1 MSEPTRLHF
10 RSLDA
15 IRTFACFFP
24 ISTHLFWEVAQPGL
38 SAMPAL
44 QGWPMDV
51 LAFLFGNG
59 IFGVRL
65 FMAMS
70 GFLIT
75 YLMLRELEST
85 GRFSLRNFY
94 VRRIL
99 RIWPCYFLVL
109 GYMFAIYPAVKLAM
123 GIQSPLYERLWP
135 YLFFLPNFEL
145 LRLSST
151 PGLYPNQQ
159 LSLLWSVGIEE
170 QFYLIWPLVLLFFG
184 AAGLRWGGVL
194 FWLVAWASQFYF
206 WNDVHVWSNH
216 TVPCFLYISSGTLL
230 GCAYYYRPEWFERRL
245 RALGYPVVLALT
257 AFFFFVLYLVAV
269 GSLTVKYWMPIYGPW
284 TAFFCC
290 WLMISQIVY
299 QGHRFSSERLRP
311 MVNFS
316 KYTYGLYMYHR
327 IVQWWL
333 IRLFSLGLGFDFKE
347 GRTVALVNGLTLVF
361 SCLAAYLSFH
371 TVEGYFM
378 KKKHLFSPFPKKA
391 ALDAKEV

>member
-1 MSEPTRLHF
+1 MSNSKAHF
-10 RSLDA
+10 SSLDA
-15 IRTFACFFP
+15 VRTFACFFP
-24 ISTHLFWEVAQPGL
+24 ISTHLLWEVSVDRLAAQPD
-38 SAMPAL
+38 L
-44 QGWPMDV
+44 QGLPMAV

-85 GRFSLRNFY
+85 GGFSLRNFY

-99 RIWPCYFLVL
+99 RIWPCYFIVL
-109 GYMFAIYPAVKLAM
+109 GYMFGFYPGHLD
-123 GIQSPLYERLWP
+123 ERLWP

-145 LRLSST
+145 LRLTHT
-151 PGLYPNQQ
+151 PGLVTNSQ

-170 QFYLIWPLVLLFFG
+170 QFYLIWPLVFVFFG
-184 AAGLRWGGVL
+184 VVGLRWGGVL
-194 FWLVAWASQFYF
+194 FWLLAWASQFYY
-206 WNDVHVWSNH
+206 WDDVVTWSNH
-216 TVPCFLYISSGTLL
+216 TIPCFLYISSGTLL
-230 GCAYYYRPEWFERRL
+230 GCLYYARPQALERPL
-245 RALGYPVVLALT
+245 RGLGYGLVMLLT
-257 AFFFFVLYLVAV
+257 LLFFGLMFWIGYW
-269 GSLTVKYWMPIYGPW
+269 SLENKLWMPIYGPF

-299 QGHRFSSERLRP
+299 QHHRFSWGRIKP

-333 IRLFSLGLGFDFKE
+333 VQGFGRLGLDF
-347 GRTVALVNGLTLVF
+347 RDPTSLAIVNGSTLVVA
-361 SCLAAYLSFH
+361 CLVSYLSFH

-378 KKKHLFSPFPKKA
+378 KKKHLFSPFAKA
-391 ALDAKEV
+391 KGHV

>member
-1 MSEPTRLHF
+1 MSSRAHF
-10 RSLDA
+10 PSLDA

-24 ISTHLFWEVAQPGL
+24 LSTHLFWEVSEGRLA
-38 SAMPAL
+38 SMPSL
-44 QGWPMDV
+44 QGLPMAV

-85 GRFSLRNFY
+85 GGFSLRNFY
-94 VRRIL
+94 IRRIL
-99 RIWPCYFLVL
+99 RIWPAYFIVL
-109 GYMFAIYPAVKLAM
+109 GYMFLVFPLAKSWM
-123 GIQSPLYERLWP
+123 GLPGGLQERLWP
-135 YLFFLPNFEL
+135 YLLFLPNFEL
-145 LRLSST
+145 LRLTHT
-151 PGLYPNQQ
+151 PGAVSDSQ

-170 QFYLIWPLVLLFFG
+170 QFYLIWPLVFVFFG
-184 AAGLRWGGVL
+184 VAGLRWGGVL

-206 WNDVHVWSNH
+206 WDDIITWSNH
-216 TVPCFLYISSGTLL
+216 TVPCFLFICSGTLL
-230 GCAYYYRPEWFERRL
+230 GCLYYLRPQALEKPL
-245 RALGYPVVLALT
+245 RALGYPVVVGLT
-257 AFFFFVLYLVAV
+257 LVFFCLMFWIGYL
-269 GSLTVKYWMPIYGPW
+269 SLSDKVWLPIYGPY

-299 QGHRFSSERLRP
+299 QGHRFNCERIRP

-333 IRLFSLGLGFDFKE
+333 VQCLWRLGLDF
-347 GRTVALVNGLTLVF
+347 RFASSLAIVNSCTLVLA
-361 SCLAAYLSFH
+361 CLVSYLSFH

-378 KKKHLFSPFPKKA
+378 KKKHLFSPFSKA
-391 ALDAKEV
+391 KSQV

>member
-1 MSEPTRLHF
+1 MSRSRAHF
-10 RSLDA
+10 PSLDA

-24 ISTHLFWEVAQPGL
+24 ISTHLLWEITEQRLAGL
-38 SAMPAL
+38 SEL
-44 QGWPMDV
+44 QGLPMAA

-85 GRFSLRNFY
+85 GGFSLRNFY

-99 RIWPCYFLVL
+99 RIWPAYFIVL
-109 GYMFAIYPAVKLAM
+109 GYMFLIFP
-123 GIQSPLYERLWP
+123 GPLHERLWP
-135 YLFFLPNFEL
+135 YLLFLPNFEL
-145 LRLSST
+145 LRLTHT
-151 PGLYPNQQ
+151 PGLVTNSQ

-170 QFYLIWPLVLLFFG
+170 QFYLIWPLVFVLFG
-184 AAGLRWGGVL
+184 VAGLRWGGVL

-206 WNDVHVWSNH
+206 WNDVVTWSNH
-216 TVPCFLYISSGTLL
+216 TVPCFLFISSGTLL
-230 GCAYYYRPEWFERRL
+230 GWAYYVHPEAFERPL
-245 RALGYPVVLALT
+245 RSLGYGRVMGWTL
-257 AFFFFVLYLVAV
+257 AFFLLMFGFGYL
-269 GSLTVKYWMPIYGPW
+269 SLDLPAWLPVYGPF

-299 QGHRFSSERLRP
+299 QGHRLNIDRIKP

-327 IVQWWL
+327 IVQWWVVQ
-333 IRLFSLGLGFDFKE
+333 LFGRLGFDF
-347 GRTVALVNGLTLVF
+347 GRLSTLLIINGCTLVLA
-361 SCLAAYLSFH
+361 CLVSYLSFH

-378 KKKHLFSPFPKKA
+378 RKKHLFSPF
-391 ALDAKEV
+391 AKRKGQV

>member
-1 MSEPTRLHF
+1 MSGSRTHF
-10 RSLDA
+10 PSLDA

-24 ISTHLFWEVAQPGL
+24 ISTHLLWEITEQRLAGL
-38 SAMPAL
+38 PWL
-44 QGWPMDV
+44 EGLPMGV

-75 YLMLRELEST
+75 YLMLRELKGT

-99 RIWPCYFLVL
+99 RIWPAYFIVL
-109 GYMFAIYPAVKLAM
+109 GYMFWLFPGHLH
-123 GIQSPLYERLWP
+123 ERLWP
-135 YLFFLPNFEL
+135 YLLFLPNFEL
-145 LRLSST
+145 LRLTHT
-151 PGLYPNQQ
+151 PGLYSNSQ

-170 QFYLIWPLVLLFFG
+170 QFYLIWPLVFVFFG
-184 AAGLRWGGVL
+184 VAGLRWGGVL

-206 WNDVHVWSNH
+206 WNDVVTWSNH

-230 GCAYYYRPEWFERRL
+230 GCAYHACPEGFERPL
-245 RALGYPVVLALT
+245 RALGYGRVVGLT
-257 AFFFFVLYLVAV
+257 LAFFVFMFGLGYL
-269 GSLTVKYWMPIYGPW
+269 SLAHHVWLPIYGPF

-299 QGHRFSSERLRP
+299 QGHRFSSDRIKP

-333 IRLFSLGLGFDFKE
+333 VQLFGRLGFDFASLS
-347 GRTVALVNGLTLVF
+347 TLLMVNGCTLILA
-361 SCLAAYLSFH
+361 CLASYLSFH

-378 KKKHLFSPFPKKA
+378 SKKHLFSPFSRPKGQ
-391 ALDAKEV
+391 V

>member
-1 MSEPTRLHF
+1 MSSPRTHF
-10 RSLDA
+10 PSLDA

-24 ISTHLFWEVAQPGL
+24 ISTHLVWEV
-38 SAMPAL
+38 SAERLAGQPAL
-44 QGWPMDV
+44 EGLPMAV

-99 RIWPCYFLVL
+99 RIWPCYFIVL
-109 GYMFAIYPAVKLAM
+109 SYMFLVFPVVKAWL
-123 GIQSPLYERLWP
+123 GIPGQLQERLWP

-145 LRLSST
+145 LRIAHT
-151 PGLYPNQQ
+151 PGLYSDSQ

-170 QFYLIWPLVLLFFG
+170 QFYLIWPLVFVFFG
-184 AAGLRWGGVL
+184 VAGLRWGGVL

-206 WNDVHVWSNH
+206 RNDVVVWSNH

-230 GCAYYYRPEWFERRL
+230 GCLYYTWPQALERPL
-245 RALGYPVVLALT
+245 RALGYGVVLGLT
-257 AFFFFVLYLVAV
+257 LAFFVLMFWV
-269 GSLTVKYWMPIYGPW
+269 GYQSLLSPAWMPVYGPL

-290 WLMISQIVY
+290 WLMISQIVH
-299 QGHRFSSERLRP
+299 QGHRFSCDRIKP

-333 IRLFSLGLGFDFKE
+333 VQVLGRLGVDFGRVSSL
-347 GRTVALVNGLTLVF
+347 VIVNSCTLVLA
-361 SCLAAYLSFH
+361 CLASYLSFH

-378 KKKHLFSPFPKKA
+378 KKKHLFSPFAKA
-391 ALDAKEV
+391 KGQV